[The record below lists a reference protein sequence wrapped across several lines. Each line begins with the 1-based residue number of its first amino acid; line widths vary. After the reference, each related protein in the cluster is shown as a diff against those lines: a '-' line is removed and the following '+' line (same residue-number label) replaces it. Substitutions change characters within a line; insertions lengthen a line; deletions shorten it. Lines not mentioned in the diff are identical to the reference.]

1 MDYSDFDGTEI
12 RVETKLITLLCG
24 GGQGYQW
31 HYLFRFGGAWMNL
44 HNRRCYFVMAGQAIR
59 RTEIAQLW
67 YLLASCC
74 VLHGRRIA

>member
-59 RTEIAQLW
+59 RTDLDSPAVVF
-67 YLLASCC
+67 AS
-74 VLHGRRIA
+74 